1 VSFDGKIALVTGST
15 RGIGW
20 ASARALAERGA
31 TVIVNGRD
39 SVDERVAELREA
51 FGGEHSGLPFDVA
64 DAGAVSAAVREI
76 HGAHR
81 RLDVLVN
88 NAGILDDAM
97 LGMIDA
103 ESAARTFNVNAL
115 GTLNTMQSCAR
126 LMRRGGGG
134 AIVNVASIIGVEGN
148 AGQVAY
154 GGSKAAVIGMTKSA
168 AKELAASG
176 VRVNAVAPGFIDT
189 EMIRHLPEPIVEQR
203 LASIAIG
210 RVGSPDEVARAIV
223 WLASDDASYVTGQVL
238 GVDGGMLI

>member
-1 VSFDGKIALVTGST
+1 VSFGGKVALVTGST

-20 ASARALAERGA
+20 AVACTLAERGA
-31 TVIVNGRD
+31 TVIVNGRE
-39 SVDERVAELREA
+39 SVDERVTELRDS
-51 FGGEHSGLPFDVA
+51 FGGEHSGLAFDVA
-64 DAGAVSAAVREI
+64 DARAVTAAIREI

-103 ESAARTFNVNAL
+103 GSAARTFEVNAL

-189 EMIRHLPEPIVEQR
+189 EMIRHLPEAIVEQR

-210 RVGSPDEVARAIV
+210 RVGAPEEVARAAV